1 MKPVKLTISAFGPYA
16 DVTVID
22 FEKIGGQGLY
32 LITGDTGAGKTTI
45 FDAISYALYGEA
57 SGDVRRSDMFRSKY
71 AKAEV
76 PTYVEFF
83 FDYRGRRYRVKRNPE
98 YMRPKGRG
106 TGFTAQKA
114 DAELTFPDSR
124 KPVTRSKEVTKAVT
138 ELIGLDRKQFAQ
150 IAMIAQGDFQK
161 LLLAG
166 TEERSSIF
174 RQIFD
179 TDCYQKI
186 QDQLKADA
194 KRQWKEYDELRRSI
208 NQYMDGISCTEDT
221 PATVRINRL
230 KGEKFD
236 GRIGECLTLLEELC
250 KEDKAELKELDSELE
265 KRDSQIQAKDQ
276 LIGNIRKIKEQQKSL
291 QEYKEQQAAWE
302 PLFVKAKDH
311 YGQAKQSAKQCT
323 QLAQQIN
330 EQQKNLLLLEQL
342 EKEKRIQEEEEA
354 QFKENEK
361 QKEMLKAQKAGL
373 EEILRLRRESL
384 KELAS
389 AGAEKERLEREMAS
403 ALRDKNNLQQQRESY
418 QKETADQKIT
428 KEEIAGKQKETE
440 MTDAAICTYKN
451 SIEALNGR
459 DALLAKA
466 KELHKELSKSGENL
480 RNEEAAYADIIRKL
494 NQEEERQNQLSRQ
507 EKQLKGE
514 EEERKIRLDTLKTA
528 GEAEWECSQEVQK
541 TGDRLK
547 DFGRQAREL
556 DNLRAEVR
564 KQKNA
569 CEKIRVQAEEEQK
582 RLQQMKAERERILDA
597 ESCLLKLQQKEKDC
611 LEQDMALNTFTD
623 AILVLENQWN
633 ELAAWQ
639 EDYKKAAEQM
649 ERTHHIYTDMEKRF
663 LDAQAGL
670 LAKGLKEEEPCPV
683 CGSLHHPKLAKIPE
697 TVPKKSELDRQKEL
711 LSKAQEEAVRCSTKA
726 GHIKSLL
733 TEQKRV
739 VLMQEEKLFG
749 RTDDSGAA
757 KKYEEGDYSKQRE
770 KAAERKI
777 QLKAEL
783 QHIKAEAQKA
793 DEAYIRKHRL
803 DELIQQEEETQKNTG
818 ILLQKEEQKL
828 AATEGKLSEKNRQW
842 DETISGMRFP
852 ENVEHTHAAREA
864 YLKRAFETAQENH
877 KKAVSDKKC
886 FEQLQREAVQMEQNL
901 QRLKK
906 QTEQNNQQVA
916 ELKGQEKIRK
926 NQIAQYREQAD
937 RDLTAAAL
945 FLKRDDICQITG
957 QQETVQQVS
966 ERQTAAGQISV
977 QQALERQTAAD
988 QISAQQEALQL
999 TSDLQRIT
1007 DCCMALDNCVKALH
1021 LQIENRIQLESSL
1034 KQKEEQQEKIRNE
1047 KHALER
1053 QLEGIISRR
1062 QENEKG
1068 LLKSISSYHPEF
1080 AEPYHS
1086 AVYIPEAE
1094 LKAAAVHMENE
1105 LQEKLEILD
1114 AALKKNHARQIR
1126 KGELE
1131 EEIPQKEEELKIL
1144 GSQINGAELA
1154 SARIKERCEARKKQI
1169 LEIKGQLKTEQKSEV
1184 QNEMELLAAKKAK
1197 LEEALAAAEKEYN
1210 SSKTK
1215 YEKLTA
1221 AIETLN
1227 GQIAAAGEAGIL
1239 SEEDVL
1245 DKKQQLVQEKKEL
1258 SQKRD
1263 QKNSSFT
1270 TNNTILKKVKIQQE
1284 DILKAEE
1291 KYKWLKSLSD
1301 TANGMLNGKSK
1312 IELETYIQMAYFD
1325 RIIRRANLRLL
1336 AMSSGQYEL
1345 KREEVKEGANKKEK
1359 SGLELSVIDHYNA
1372 TERSVKTLSG
1382 GESFQASLSLALGL
1396 SDEIQSIAGGI
1407 RMDSMFVDEG
1417 FGSLDEESLGQAVK
1431 VLVRLT
1437 EGNRL
1442 VGIISHV
1449 TELKEQIEKKI
1460 IVTKKRTKEG
1470 VTSQARIE

>member
-124 KPVTRSKEVTKAVT
+124 EPVTRSKEVTKAVT

-179 TDCYQKI
+179 TGCYQKI

-221 PATVRINRL
+221 PTSVRINKL

-250 KEDKAELKELDSELE
+250 EEDKAELKELDSELE
-265 KRDSQIQAKDQ
+265 KRDKQIQAKDQ

-302 PLFVKAKDH
+302 PLFVKARDQ
-311 YGQAKQSAKQCT
+311 YGQAKQNAKQCT

-342 EKEKRIQEEEEA
+342 EKEKRIQEEEEI
-354 QFKENEK
+354 QFQENEK

-373 EEILRLRRESL
+373 EENLLLRRESL

-389 AGAEKERLEREMAS
+389 AGAKKERLEHETAS
-403 ALRDKNNLQQQRESY
+403 ALRDKNNLRQQRESY
-418 QKETADQKIT
+418 QKEAADQKKT

-440 MTDAAICTYKN
+440 TTDAAICTYKS

-466 KELHKELSKSGENL
+466 KELQKELSKSGENL
-480 RNEEAAYADIIRKL
+480 KNEEAAYADIIRKL
-494 NQEEERQNQLSRQ
+494 NQEEERQNQLSGQ

-514 EEERKIRLDTLKTA
+514 EEERKTSLDTLKAA
-528 GEAEWECSQEVQK
+528 GETEWECGQEVQK
-541 TGDRLK
+541 AGDRLK
-547 DFGRQAREL
+547 DFDRQAREL
-556 DNLRAEVR
+556 DNQKAEVQ
-564 KQKNA
+564 KQKNT
-569 CEKIRVQAEEEQK
+569 CEKIRVGAEEEQK

-597 ESCLLKLQQKEKDC
+597 ETCLLKLQQKEKDC
-611 LEQDMALNTFTD
+611 LEQDMALNAFTD

-649 ERTHHIYTDMEKRF
+649 ERMHHIYTDMEKRF

-711 LSKAQEEAVRCSTKA
+711 LAKAQEEAVRCSTKA

-749 RTDDSGAA
+749 RTDDSRAA
-757 KKYEEGDYSKQRE
+757 KKHEEGDYSKQRE

-793 DEAYIRKHRL
+793 DEAYTRKQRL
-803 DELIQQEEETQKNTG
+803 DELIQQEEEAQKNTE

-828 AATEGKLSEKNRQW
+828 AAAEGKLSEKNRQW
-842 DETISGMRFP
+842 DEIISGMQFP

-864 YLKRAFETAQENH
+864 YLKRAFEMAQESH
-877 KKAVSDKKC
+877 KKAVSDKKR
-886 FEQLQREAVQMEQNL
+886 FEQLQREAAQMEQNL

-906 QTEQNNQQVA
+906 QTEQSNQQVA

-937 RDLTAAAL
+937 RDLTAAAS

-957 QQETVQQVS
+957 QQATAQQAS
-966 ERQTAAGQISV
+966 KQQTAAGQIS
-977 QQALERQTAAD
+977 
-988 QISAQQEALQL
+988 AQQEVLRL
-999 TSDLQRIT
+999 TSDLQKIT

-1034 KQKEEQQEKIRNE
+1034 KQKEEQQEKTRNE

-1053 QLEGIISRR
+1053 RLEGIISRK
-1062 QENEKG
+1062 QENAKE

-1094 LKAAAVHMENE
+1094 LKAAAVRMENE

-1114 AALKKNHARQIR
+1114 AALKKNRARQIR
-1126 KGELE
+1126 KKELE
-1131 EEIPQKEEELKIL
+1131 EEIPQKEEELKNL

-1169 LEIKGQLKTEQKSEV
+1169 LEMKGQLKTEQKTEV
-1184 QNEMELLAAKKAK
+1184 QNEMELLAAKKTK
-1197 LEEALAAAEKEYN
+1197 LEEALAAAEKEHN

-1227 GQIAAAGEAGIL
+1227 GQIAAAGEAGTL

-1245 DKKQQLVQEKKEL
+1245 DKKQQLVQEKREL

-1345 KREEVKEGANKKEK
+1345 KREEVKEDANKKGK

-1460 IVTKKRTKEG
+1460 VVTKKRTKEG